1 MKRNASHD
9 PGYIIDSCGWI
20 EYFSGGKKADK
31 YAKYI
36 ENATPDTCYTPTTV
50 IYEVFKKFAAAYSDE
65 ETLKAVGHIQS
76 ATKVIDFDDY
86 LAVSAA
92 EESIAEKLPMADAI
106 ILATAR
112 RKGAKVVTSDTH
124 LNGKK
129 DVIFV

>member
-1 MKRNASHD
+1 MKRNASRD
-9 PGYIIDSCGWI
+9 PSYVIDSCGWI
-20 EYFSGGKKADK
+20 EYFSGGRKADE

-36 ENATPDTCYTPTTV
+36 ENATPDNCFTPTIV
-50 IYEVFKKFAAAYSDE
+50 LYEVFKKFAAAYSDE

-76 ATKVIDFDDY
+76 TTKAVDFDDY

-112 RKGAKVVTSDTH
+112 RKGAKVVTSEPH
-124 LNGKK
+124 LKGKK
-129 DVIFV
+129 DVIFI